1 MSPID
6 ERLKSLNIVL
16 PDVMPPVVDGYVP
29 AFAPFTRSGDQIHL
43 SGRLGK
49 EGGKLLCGKVG
60 EEISLDQGKLA
71 ARHVAIDLLAVLKAA
86 IGDLGCVRR
95 IVKLFVMVNG
105 SPHFTEPHRVADGA
119 SVHLHKVFRRPI
131 RNSVRFRE
139 VRCAVDHDKE
149 LYDSSNAAKIADG
162 GFKHGQQFNC
172 HVARG
177 ELPLI
182 QANLF
187 AHFPAEELTALL
199 AKAAREMNLVAGTS
213 ERRERRHI
221 SVDDWRHDVGQ
232 NNVER
237 LQALVNGRHALLPSA
252 PSP

>member
-71 ARHVAIDLLAVLKAA
+71 ARHVAVELLAVLKAA
-86 IGDLGCVRR
+86 TGDLGCVRR

-105 SPHFTEPHRVADGA
+105 APHFTEPHRVADGA
-119 SVHLHKVFRRPI
+119 SELLVRVFGERGIHSRSAV
-131 RNSVRFRE
+131 SVAQLPFGACVE
-139 VRCAVDHDKE
+139 IDMIAE
-149 LYDSSNAAKIADG
+149 LEA
-162 GFKHGQQFNC
+162 
-172 HVARG
+172 
-177 ELPLI
+177 
-182 QANLF
+182 
-187 AHFPAEELTALL
+187 T
-199 AKAAREMNLVAGTS
+199 
-213 ERRERRHI
+213 
-221 SVDDWRHDVGQ
+221 
-232 NNVER
+232 ER
-237 LQALVNGRHALLPSA
+237 LDHTRVPGPRGSGAWSCICPGRDEARPACHMRPEREHTGARARVLRLARRS
-252 PSP
+252 